1 MELLEST
8 AGGKAV
14 KNGFTAIKEWG
25 RKQIS
30 NLEVKQ
36 GFTADSLDSEQ
47 REAESP
53 KEHSAVNA
61 RLNLQQW

>member
-14 KNGFTAIKEWG
+14 ENGFTSITEWG

-36 GFTADSLDSEQ
+36 GLTADSLNSEQ
-47 REAESP
+47 GKTEPP
-53 KEHSAVNA
+53 KEHSE
-61 RLNLQQW
+61 L